1 MNMAAAHWTLDDI
14 PWETFDPAKVDP
26 ELLRAVK
33 AAALVEHNADD
44 YVTYLCNVFADDREF
59 CAVTRQWGIEER
71 QHGQALARWAKLA
84 DPAFDPERAMQR
96 FTEGYRL
103 PLEATASVRG
113 SRNGELVARCVVE
126 CGTSSFYSAIRDSTD
141 EPVLKAV
148 AGRIAADEFRHYK
161 LFYEH
166 LQRYQ
171 QAHPMGRL
179 RRLMIAVGRMQEA
192 SDDELA
198 MAYWCGNGCEGAYDR
213 TRQSAAYELRASR
226 VYRFGHIQ
234 RGLGMALKACGLD
247 PQGLFSRGFAAL
259 VWRMLRWRQHRL
271 AAVAA

>member
-1 MNMAAAHWTLDDI
+1 MAAHWTLDDI
-14 PWETFDPAKVDP
+14 PWNRFRPDLVDP
-26 ELLRAVK
+26 DLLRAVK

-44 YVTYLCNVFADDREF
+44 YVTYLCNVFADDAEF
-59 CAVTRQWGIEER
+59 CAAARQWGVEER
-71 QHGQALARWAKLA
+71 QHGMALARWAQLA
-84 DPAFDPERAMQR
+84 DPQFDPALALRR

-103 PLEATASVRG
+103 PLEVTASVRG

-126 CGTSSFYSAIRDSTD
+126 CGTSSFYSAIRDATD

-161 LFYEH
+161 LFYDH

-171 QAHPMGRL
+171 ARQPMGRL
-179 RRLMIAVGRMQEA
+179 QRLRIALGRMQEA

-198 MAYWCGNGCEGAYDR
+198 MAYWCGNGCDGPYSR
-213 TRQSAAYELRASR
+213 VRQSAAYEIRASR

-234 RGLGMALKACGLD
+234 RGLAMATKACGLA
-247 PQGLFSRGFAAL
+247 PQGWLSRMLATL
-259 VWRMLRWRQHRL
+259 VWRLVQRRSRRL
-271 AAVAA
+271 AASAT